1 MYNRNRESVNIIEGN
16 HFKIY
21 NPFVEYGVEEFS
33 RTPII
38 LVENH
43 KFQNGFVIND
53 VVKFT
58 LFRVL

>member
-1 MYNRNRESVNIIEGN
+1 MYNRNSESVNISEGN
-16 HFKIY
+16 HCKIY

-43 KFQNGFVIND
+43 KF
-53 VVKFT
+53 
-58 LFRVL
+58 

>member
-1 MYNRNRESVNIIEGN
+1 MYNCNSESVNIIEGN

-21 NPFVEYGVEEFS
+21 SPFVEYGVEEFS

-53 VVKFT
+53 VVQFT
-58 LFRVL
+58 LSRVL

>member
-1 MYNRNRESVNIIEGN
+1 MYNCNSESINIIEVN

-21 NPFVEYGVEEFS
+21 IPFVEYGVEEFS

-43 KFQNGFVIND
+43 EFQNGFVIND